1 MKGICMAKFKYRM
14 QNIQDVKLKLE
25 SQAQIA
31 YGIANQK
38 YLAEQQ
44 KLQELIIRRTGYEK
58 ALKDLLEGNLDV
70 KKVSQAR
77 ADVNTMKTLVR
88 RQMIVVHKA
97 ELELNEA
104 RQKLNELMVERKTH
118 EKLRERAF
126 ERFKQ
131 EMKENESKEIDELV
145 SFTYNSK

>member
-1 MKGICMAKFKYRM
+1 MAKFKYRM
-14 QNIQDVKLKLE
+14 QNILDIKLKLE
-25 SQAQIA
+25 SQAKIA

-38 YLAEQQ
+38 YLAEQ
-44 KLQELIIRRTGYEK
+44 KNLQELLVRRAGYEK
-58 ALKDLLEGNLDV
+58 ALKDLLNGNLDV

-88 RQMIVVHKA
+88 RQMIEVHKA

-104 RQKLNELMVERKTH
+104 RQKLNEVMVERKTH

-126 ERFKQ
+126 EQFKD
-131 EMKENESKEIDELV
+131 EMKQGESKEIDELV

>member
-1 MKGICMAKFKYRM
+1 MAKFKYRM
-14 QNIQDVKLKLE
+14 QNILDVKLKLE
-25 SQAQIA
+25 SQAKIA

-44 KLQELIIRRTGYEK
+44 KLQELIMRRTGYEM
-58 ALKDLLEGNLDV
+58 ALKELLEGSLDV
-70 KKVSQAR
+70 KKVSRAR

-104 RQKLNELMVERKTH
+104 RQKLNDIMVERKTH

-126 ERFKQ
+126 EQFK
-131 EMKENESKEIDELV
+131 EEIKENESKEIDELV